1 VAYLV
6 EQERGL
12 KMISKKNSGVGLLVA
27 VSFAAAS
34 LTMTMPVDAKAA
46 EGSHSKAASHPNS
59 KTQSATQNKDTAI
72 CAQINTLT
80 KTLASGNASSVSA
93 LWTENGTYIDE
104 DGNVFKGRSALE
116 KRFSTV
122 FKESGKQQFELTPE
136 TIRFLSDKVAISE
149 GTVLSK
155 EGTKSKPETRF
166 TLVFQN
172 QDGTW
177 LISQATETPITPIE
191 STQSTEALLK
201 DLDWLIGSW
210 KAERNGS
217 SVRMTAEWAAN
228 KRFIHC
234 TYEIQRPG
242 EPLQKDIQIIGY
254 DPTKEEL
261 VSWHFDSTG
270 GFGYGSWYKRDN
282 QWMVESTGVESDGS
296 TSKAINIIQSVD
308 PNAFSWQSV
317 NRSVDGVAFADTN
330 ELKVQRVTQ

>member
-1 VAYLV
+1 L
-6 EQERGL
+6 
-12 KMISKKNSGVGLLVA
+12 SKN
-27 VSFAAAS
+27 
-34 LTMTMPVDAKAA
+34 
-46 EGSHSKAASHPNS
+46 
-59 KTQSATQNKDTAI
+59 
-72 CAQINTLT
+72 
-80 KTLASGNASSVSA
+80 LASGNASSVSA

-104 DGNVFKGRSALE
+104 DGNVFRGRSALE
-116 KRFSTV
+116 KRFGSV
-122 FKESGKQQFELTPE
+122 FNESGKQQFELTPE
-136 TIRFLSDKVAISE
+136 KISFLSDNVAISE
-149 GTVLSK
+149 GTVLKK
-155 EGTKSKPETRF
+155 EGTESKPQTRF

-177 LISQATETPITPIE
+177 LISQATETPITPLE
-191 STQSTEALLK
+191 STQSTEALK

-234 TYEIQRPG
+234 TYEIQKPG

-254 DPTKEEL
+254 DPTKDEL

-282 QWMVESTGVESDGS
+282 QWMIESTGVESDGR
-296 TSKAINIIQSVD
+296 TSRAINIIQSLE
-308 PNAFSWQSV
+308 PNTFSWQSV
-317 NRSVDGVAFADTN
+317 NRSVDGMAFADTN